1 MRLLP
6 HPATESIQLTEV
18 LRALSDPVRLEI
30 VVRLAVQKEQTCSGV
45 GEELGV
51 HKSTASHHYRTLR
64 EAGVVMTRQVGR
76 LKFMRLR
83 RDDLDARFP
92 GLLDSVLTAAH
103 AGDTALTTGQAGD
116 ALTTAQVGDADP
128 ATGDAAAT
136 SRAEELP
143 VLAEGVPGA

>member
-18 LRALSDPVRLEI
+18 LRALADPVRLEI
-30 VVRLAVQKEQTCSGV
+30 VVRLSVQKEQTCSGV

-51 HKSTASHHYRTLR
+51 HKSTASHHYRMLR
-64 EAGVVMTRQVGR
+64 ESGVVMTRQVGR

-92 GLLDSVLTAAH
+92 GLLDSIL
-103 AGDTALTTGQAGD
+103 
-116 ALTTAQVGDADP
+116 
-128 ATGDAAAT
+128 AAA
-136 SRAEELP
+136 RADDA
-143 VLAEGVPGA
+143 VLATARAEGVRAVESVPAHGG

>member
-6 HPATESIQLTEV
+6 HPATETIQLTEV
-18 LRALSDPVRLEI
+18 LRALADPVRMEI
-30 VVRLAVQKEQTCSGV
+30 VLRLAVQKEQTCSNV

-83 RDDLDARFP
+83 REDLDARFP
-92 GLLDSVLTAAH
+92 GLLDAVLAAAH
-103 AGDTALTTGQAGD
+103 ADD
-116 ALTTAQVGDADP
+116 AAP
-128 ATGDAAAT
+128 ATAHGEDTVPVTAHADEPV
-136 SRAEELP
+136 RAIP
-143 VLAEGVPGA
+143 EGVPAHGG